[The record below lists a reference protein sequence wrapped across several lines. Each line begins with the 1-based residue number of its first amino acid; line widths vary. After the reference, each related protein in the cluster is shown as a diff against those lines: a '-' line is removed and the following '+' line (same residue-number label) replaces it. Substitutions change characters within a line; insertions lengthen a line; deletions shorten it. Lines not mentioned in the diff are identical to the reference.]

1 MKSSK
6 FYFLLIFFIL
16 VLGAIGCTQ
25 KIEWPFYVIQGENVK
40 TYQFEDLYS
49 MQSTT
54 ITEIVIDK
62 EKREV
67 IWEGPRI
74 SNFGDSGIVNYISED
89 FYLVSIPYREK
100 VIASYKKQ
108 GKLLSEEDGAPLK
121 VISDPLYGC
130 KCNWLKKLKII
141 EFIDVSKSLSI
152 YGNVTNVV
160 YFSGRDLN
168 IFYSIQD
175 ILDNKYNSA
184 TLSQVLSKALPK
196 EGATKIII
204 ISENNLEKTY
214 AITEVLNEV
223 IFYENENFNIP
234 SLGINGVRS
243 IKVE

>member
-6 FYFLLIFFIL
+6 FYFFLIFFIL
-16 VLGAIGCTQ
+16 ILGAIGCTQ

-49 MQSTT
+49 MQSIT
-54 ITEIVIDK
+54 IKEIVIDK

-184 TLSQVLSKALPK
+184 TLSQILTKALPK
-196 EGATKIII
+196 EGATKAILTAENNVEKEYL
-204 ISENNLEKTY
+204 ISEINDELVLYEDEK
-214 AITEVLNEV
+214 
-223 IFYENENFNIP
+223 FNIP
-234 SLGINGVRS
+234 SLGIKGLRS